1 MSRLNLFS
9 KRPYKNV
16 LRFWAMILTGAILMT
31 SLSGCMGEKLLP
43 TELSFSQVEYE
54 RPDGQGVLDLIDKAK
69 EQAENDI
76 LPFGMIWTLRKI
88 GDATQEFYSMM
99 TIAQIRNYLDVND
112 TFYSEEM
119 EYLDTFDARIQ
130 NSYNQ
135 MFSSIE
141 NSRFSSIQ
149 NMIFGESGAED
160 LQMSSQASSE
170 EILSLQEQE
179 KKLVAEYYYEYAQAT
194 VSTPEGEVL
203 FSSLDSEGQSAY
215 YNQFIQKYNQQFG
228 ELYLELVS
236 LREQMAQALGYDSYT
251 QVADLDMLR
260 NSYTREDIKTFRE
273 DIKQTIAP
281 VYRSYLEDFY
291 RRAENRDQPGYVYLL
306 GEQSPVPQGS
316 WQETLDQFEQLY
328 QQMSEQTEECYSYLL
343 SHEFID
349 AEPSQTKA
357 NVTFS
362 TLIYSLNTPFLF
374 ANMNGS
380 AEDVFSISHEFGHC
394 FAMWQQLKLGSQ
406 QEGRSMDVSEIHSQ
420 AMQMLTLPYYE
431 IFYGEDAGTARK
443 YDVYTMVA
451 GILTAA
457 MNDEFQ
463 EKIYENPQMTV
474 QELNELYKELAM
486 EYGLV
491 VESPYFDMESFS
503 MGWFTTNQYF
513 DTPFYAIDYALSGC
527 VAMEFLQM
535 GLEDYTKALETYL
548 SLVQQNSDYDFMT
561 VLEETGLSSPF
572 ETEQM
577 EALAQTMEDF
587 LQGDGSFSAD
597 NTEQESLQDA
607 A

>member
-1 MSRLNLFS
+1 MNLFS
-9 KRPYKNV
+9 KRPHKNV
-16 LRFWAMILTGAILMT
+16 LQFWAMILTGAILMT
-31 SLSGCMGEKLLP
+31 SLSGCMGEKLVP

-215 YNQFIQKYNQQFG
+215 YNQFIQKYNKQFG

-316 WQETLDQFEQLY
+316 WQETLNQFEQLY
-328 QQMSEQTEECYSYLL
+328 QQMSEQTGECYSYLL

-394 FAMWQQLKLGSQ
+394 FAMWQQLKLGSR

-597 NTEQESLQDA
+597 NTEQVSLQDA

>member
-1 MSRLNLFS
+1 MNLFS
-9 KRPYKNV
+9 KRPHKNV
-16 LRFWAMILTGAILMT
+16 LQFWAMILTGAILMT
-31 SLSGCMGEKLLP
+31 SLSGCMGEKLVP

-215 YNQFIQKYNQQFG
+215 YNQFIQKYNKQFG

-316 WQETLDQFEQLY
+316 WQETLNQFEQLY
-328 QQMSEQTEECYSYLL
+328 QQMSEQTGECYSYLL

-535 GLEDYTKALETYL
+535 GLEDYTQALETYL

>member
-1 MSRLNLFS
+1 MNLFS
-9 KRPYKNV
+9 KRPHKNV
-16 LRFWAMILTGAILMT
+16 LQFWAMILTGAILMT
-31 SLSGCMGEKLLP
+31 SLSGCMGEKLVP

-316 WQETLDQFEQLY
+316 WQETLNQFEQLY
-328 QQMSEQTEECYSYLL
+328 QQMSEQTGECYSYLL

-394 FAMWQQLKLGSQ
+394 FAMWQQLKLSSQ

-597 NTEQESLQDA
+597 NTEQVSLQDA

>member
-1 MSRLNLFS
+1 MNLFS
-9 KRPYKNV
+9 KRPHKNV
-16 LRFWAMILTGAILMT
+16 LRFWVMILTGAILMT
-31 SLSGCMGEKLLP
+31 SLSGCMGEKLVP

-76 LPFGMIWTLRKI
+76 FPFGMIWTLRKI

-215 YNQFIQKYNQQFG
+215 YNQFIQKHNQQFG

-328 QQMSEQTEECYSYLL
+328 QQMSEQTGECYSYLL

-535 GLEDYTKALETYL
+535 GLEDYTQALETYL

-597 NTEQESLQDA
+597 NTEQVSLQDA

>member
-1 MSRLNLFS
+1 MNLFS
-9 KRPYKNV
+9 KRPHKNV
-16 LRFWAMILTGAILMT
+16 LQFWAMILTGAILMT
-31 SLSGCMGEKLLP
+31 SLSGCMGEKLVP

-328 QQMSEQTEECYSYLL
+328 QQMSEQTGECYSYLL

-561 VLEETGLSSPF
+561 VLEKTGLSSPF
-572 ETEQM
+572 ETDQM

-597 NTEQESLQDA
+597 NTEQVSLQDA

>member
-1 MSRLNLFS
+1 MNLFS

-31 SLSGCMGEKLLP
+31 SLSGCMGEKLVP

-328 QQMSEQTEECYSYLL
+328 QQMSEQTGECYSYLL

-535 GLEDYTKALETYL
+535 GLEDYTQALETYL

>member
-1 MSRLNLFS
+1 MNLFS

-31 SLSGCMGEKLLP
+31 SLSGCMGEKLVP

-69 EQAENDI
+69 KQAENDI

-328 QQMSEQTEECYSYLL
+328 QQMSEQTGECYSYLL

-535 GLEDYTKALETYL
+535 GLEDYTQALETYL

>member
-1 MSRLNLFS
+1 MNLFS

-228 ELYLELVS
+228 KLYLELVS

-291 RRAENRDQPGYVYLL
+291 RRAENRDQQGYVYLL

-328 QQMSEQTEECYSYLL
+328 QQMSEQTGECYSYLL

-394 FAMWQQLKLGSQ
+394 FAMWQQLKLGSR

-431 IFYGEDAGTARK
+431 IFYGEDVGTARK

-535 GLEDYTKALETYL
+535 GLEDYTQALETYL

-597 NTEQESLQDA
+597 NTEQVSLQDA

>member
-1 MSRLNLFS
+1 MNLFS

-31 SLSGCMGEKLLP
+31 SLSGCMGEKLVP

-328 QQMSEQTEECYSYLL
+328 QQMSEQTGECYSYLL

-474 QELNELYKELAM
+474 QELNELYKKLAM
-486 EYGLV
+486 EYGLL

-535 GLEDYTKALETYL
+535 GLEDYTQALETYL

-597 NTEQESLQDA
+597 NTEQVSLQDA

>member
-1 MSRLNLFS
+1 MNLFS

-31 SLSGCMGEKLLP
+31 SLSGCMGEKFVP

-328 QQMSEQTEECYSYLL
+328 QQMSEQTGECYSYLL

-380 AEDVFSISHEFGHC
+380 AENVFSISHEFGHC

>member
-1 MSRLNLFS
+1 MNLFS
-9 KRPYKNV
+9 KRPHKNV
-16 LRFWAMILTGAILMT
+16 LQFWAMILTGAILMT
-31 SLSGCMGEKLLP
+31 SLSGCMGEKLVP

-215 YNQFIQKYNQQFG
+215 YNQFIQKYNKQFG

-328 QQMSEQTEECYSYLL
+328 QQMSEQTGECYSYLL

-535 GLEDYTKALETYL
+535 GLEDYTQALETYL

-572 ETEQM
+572 ETDQM

>member
-1 MSRLNLFS
+1 M
-9 KRPYKNV
+9 
-16 LRFWAMILTGAILMT
+16 
-31 SLSGCMGEKLLP
+31 
-43 TELSFSQVEYE
+43 
-54 RPDGQGVLDLIDKAK
+54 
-69 EQAENDI
+69 
-76 LPFGMIWTLRKI
+76 
-88 GDATQEFYSMM
+88 
-99 TIAQIRNYLDVND
+99 
-112 TFYSEEM
+112 
-119 EYLDTFDARIQ
+119 
-130 NSYNQ
+130 
-135 MFSSIE
+135 
-141 NSRFSSIQ
+141 
-149 NMIFGESGAED
+149 
-160 LQMSSQASSE
+160 
-170 EILSLQEQE
+170 
-179 KKLVAEYYYEYAQAT
+179 
-194 VSTPEGEVL
+194 L

-328 QQMSEQTEECYSYLL
+328 QQMSEQTGECYSYLL

-527 VAMEFLQM
+527 VAMEFLQV
-535 GLEDYTKALETYL
+535 GLEDYTQALETYL

-561 VLEETGLSSPF
+561 VLGETGLSSPF

>member
-1 MSRLNLFS
+1 MNLFS

-141 NSRFSSIQ
+141 NFRFSSIQ

-194 VSTPEGEVL
+194 VSTPDGEVL

-328 QQMSEQTEECYSYLL
+328 QQMSEQTGECYSYLL

-535 GLEDYTKALETYL
+535 GLEDYTQALETYL

-597 NTEQESLQDA
+597 NTEQVSLQDA

>member
-1 MSRLNLFS
+1 
-9 KRPYKNV
+9 
-16 LRFWAMILTGAILMT
+16 MT
-31 SLSGCMGEKLLP
+31 SLSGCMGEKLVP

-215 YNQFIQKYNQQFG
+215 YNQFIQKHNQQFG

-328 QQMSEQTEECYSYLL
+328 QQMSEQTGECYSYLL

-535 GLEDYTKALETYL
+535 GLEDYTQALETYL

-597 NTEQESLQDA
+597 NTEQVSLQDA

>member
-1 MSRLNLFS
+1 MNLFS

-141 NSRFSSIQ
+141 NFRFSSIQ

-316 WQETLDQFEQLY
+316 WQETLKQFEQLY
-328 QQMSEQTEECYSYLL
+328 QQMSEQTGECYSYLL

-535 GLEDYTKALETYL
+535 GLEDYTQALETYL

-597 NTEQESLQDA
+597 NTEQVSLQDA

>member
-1 MSRLNLFS
+1 MNLFS

-535 GLEDYTKALETYL
+535 GLEDYTQALETYL

-587 LQGDGSFSAD
+587 LQGDGSFFAD

>member
-1 MSRLNLFS
+1 M
-9 KRPYKNV
+9 
-16 LRFWAMILTGAILMT
+16 
-31 SLSGCMGEKLLP
+31 P

-328 QQMSEQTEECYSYLL
+328 QQMSEQTGECYSYLL

-463 EKIYENPQMTV
+463 EKIYENPQMSV

-491 VESPYFDMESFS
+491 VESPYFDIESFS

>member
-1 MSRLNLFS
+1 MNLFS
-9 KRPYKNV
+9 KRPHKNV
-16 LRFWAMILTGAILMT
+16 LRFWAMILMT
-31 SLSGCMGEKLLP
+31 SLSGCMGEKLVP

-316 WQETLDQFEQLY
+316 WQETLNQFEQLY
-328 QQMSEQTEECYSYLL
+328 QQMSEQTGECYSYLL

-561 VLEETGLSSPF
+561 VLEKTGLSSPF
-572 ETEQM
+572 ETDQM

-597 NTEQESLQDA
+597 NTEQVSLQDA

>member
-1 MSRLNLFS
+1 MNLFS
-9 KRPYKNV
+9 KKPYKNV

-328 QQMSEQTEECYSYLL
+328 QQMSEQTGECYSYLL

-535 GLEDYTKALETYL
+535 GLEDYTQALETYL

>member
-1 MSRLNLFS
+1 MNLFS
-9 KRPYKNV
+9 KRPHKNV
-16 LRFWAMILTGAILMT
+16 LQFWAMILTGAILMT
-31 SLSGCMGEKLLP
+31 SLSGCMGEKLVP

-76 LPFGMIWTLRKI
+76 FPFGMIWTLRKI

-328 QQMSEQTEECYSYLL
+328 QQMSEQTGECYSYLL

-535 GLEDYTKALETYL
+535 GLEDYTQALETYL

-597 NTEQESLQDA
+597 NTEQVSLQDA

>member
-1 MSRLNLFS
+1 MNLFS
-9 KRPYKNV
+9 KKPYKNV

-31 SLSGCMGEKLLP
+31 SLSGCMGEKLVP

-141 NSRFSSIQ
+141 NFRFSSIQ

-328 QQMSEQTEECYSYLL
+328 QQMSEQTGECYSYLL

-535 GLEDYTKALETYL
+535 GLEDYTQALETYL

-597 NTEQESLQDA
+597 NTEQVSLQDA

>member
-1 MSRLNLFS
+1 M
-9 KRPYKNV
+9 
-16 LRFWAMILTGAILMT
+16 
-31 SLSGCMGEKLLP
+31 
-43 TELSFSQVEYE
+43 
-54 RPDGQGVLDLIDKAK
+54 
-69 EQAENDI
+69 
-76 LPFGMIWTLRKI
+76 
-88 GDATQEFYSMM
+88 
-99 TIAQIRNYLDVND
+99 
-112 TFYSEEM
+112 
-119 EYLDTFDARIQ
+119 
-130 NSYNQ
+130 
-135 MFSSIE
+135 
-141 NSRFSSIQ
+141 
-149 NMIFGESGAED
+149 
-160 LQMSSQASSE
+160 
-170 EILSLQEQE
+170 
-179 KKLVAEYYYEYAQAT
+179 
-194 VSTPEGEVL
+194 L

-316 WQETLDQFEQLY
+316 WQETLNQFEQLY
-328 QQMSEQTEECYSYLL
+328 QQMSEQTGECYSYLL

-561 VLEETGLSSPF
+561 VLEKTGLSSPF
-572 ETEQM
+572 ETDQM

-597 NTEQESLQDA
+597 NTEQVSLQDA

>member
-1 MSRLNLFS
+1 MNLFS

-328 QQMSEQTEECYSYLL
+328 QQMSEQTGECYSYLL

-535 GLEDYTKALETYL
+535 GLEDYTQALETYL

>member
-1 MSRLNLFS
+1 MNLFS

-141 NSRFSSIQ
+141 NFRFSSIQ

-260 NSYTREDIKTFRE
+260 NSYTREDIKTFQE

-316 WQETLDQFEQLY
+316 WQETLKQFEQLY
-328 QQMSEQTEECYSYLL
+328 QQMSEQTGECYSYLL

-535 GLEDYTKALETYL
+535 GLEDYTQALETYL

-597 NTEQESLQDA
+597 NTEQVSLQDA

>member
-1 MSRLNLFS
+1 MNLFS
-9 KRPYKNV
+9 KRPHKNV
-16 LRFWAMILTGAILMT
+16 LQFWAMILTGAILMT
-31 SLSGCMGEKLLP
+31 SLSGCMGEKLVP

-215 YNQFIQKYNQQFG
+215 YNQFIQKYNKQFG

-328 QQMSEQTEECYSYLL
+328 QQMSEQTGECYSYLL

-535 GLEDYTKALETYL
+535 GLEDYTQALETYL

-577 EALAQTMEDF
+577 ETLAQTMEDF

-597 NTEQESLQDA
+597 NTEQVSLQDA

>member
-1 MSRLNLFS
+1 MNLFS

-328 QQMSEQTEECYSYLL
+328 QQMSEQTGECYSYLL

-491 VESPYFDMESFS
+491 VESPYFDIESFS

-535 GLEDYTKALETYL
+535 GLEDYTQALETYL

>member
-1 MSRLNLFS
+1 MNLFS
-9 KRPYKNV
+9 KRPQKNV

-31 SLSGCMGEKLLP
+31 SLSGCMGEKLVP

-273 DIKQTIAP
+273 DIKQSIAP

-291 RRAENRDQPGYVYLL
+291 QRAENRDQPGYVYLL

-328 QQMSEQTEECYSYLL
+328 QQMSEQTGECYSYLL

-597 NTEQESLQDA
+597 NTEQVSLQDA

>member
-1 MSRLNLFS
+1 MNLFS

-54 RPDGQGVLDLIDKAK
+54 RPDGQGVLNLIDKAK

-328 QQMSEQTEECYSYLL
+328 QQMSEQTGECYSYLL

-420 AMQMLTLPYYE
+420 SMQMLTLPYYE

-535 GLEDYTKALETYL
+535 GLEDYTQALETYL

>member
-1 MSRLNLFS
+1 MNLFS

-141 NSRFSSIQ
+141 NFRFSSIQ

-179 KKLVAEYYYEYAQAT
+179 KKLVAEYYYEYVQAT

-316 WQETLDQFEQLY
+316 WQETLKQFEQLY
-328 QQMSEQTEECYSYLL
+328 QQMSEQTGECYSYLL

-463 EKIYENPQMTV
+463 EEIYENPQMTV

>member
-1 MSRLNLFS
+1 M
-9 KRPYKNV
+9 
-16 LRFWAMILTGAILMT
+16 
-31 SLSGCMGEKLLP
+31 
-43 TELSFSQVEYE
+43 
-54 RPDGQGVLDLIDKAK
+54 
-69 EQAENDI
+69 
-76 LPFGMIWTLRKI
+76 
-88 GDATQEFYSMM
+88 
-99 TIAQIRNYLDVND
+99 
-112 TFYSEEM
+112 
-119 EYLDTFDARIQ
+119 
-130 NSYNQ
+130 
-135 MFSSIE
+135 
-141 NSRFSSIQ
+141 
-149 NMIFGESGAED
+149 
-160 LQMSSQASSE
+160 
-170 EILSLQEQE
+170 
-179 KKLVAEYYYEYAQAT
+179 
-194 VSTPEGEVL
+194 L

-328 QQMSEQTEECYSYLL
+328 QQMSEQTGECYSYLL

>member
-1 MSRLNLFS
+1 
-9 KRPYKNV
+9 
-16 LRFWAMILTGAILMT
+16 MT
-31 SLSGCMGEKLLP
+31 SLSGCMGEKLVP
-43 TELSFSQVEYE
+43 TELSFSQIEYE

-306 GEQSPVPQGS
+306 GEQSPVLQGS

-328 QQMSEQTEECYSYLL
+328 QQMSEQTGECYSYLL

-362 TLIYSLNTPFLF
+362 TLIYSMNTPFLF

-420 AMQMLTLPYYE
+420 AMQMLILPYYE

-474 QELNELYKELAM
+474 QELNGLYKELAM

>member
-1 MSRLNLFS
+1 MNLFS

-236 LREQMAQALGYDSYT
+236 LREQMAQTLGYDSYT

-316 WQETLDQFEQLY
+316 WQKTLDQFEQLY
-328 QQMSEQTEECYSYLL
+328 QQMSEQTGECYSYLL

-474 QELNELYKELAM
+474 QELNELYKALAM

-597 NTEQESLQDA
+597 NTEQVSLQDA

>member
-1 MSRLNLFS
+1 MQVDTAKLESIPKNSYLVVHKDLDNEDHIIK
-9 KRPYKNV
+9 KRPT
-16 LRFWAMILTGAILMT
+16 TGARI
-31 SLSGCMGEKLLP
+31 
-43 TELSFSQVEYE
+43 VA
-54 RPDGQGVLDLIDKAK
+54 DK
-69 EQAENDI
+69 
-76 LPFGMIWTLRKI
+76 F
-88 GDATQEFYSMM
+88 
-99 TIAQIRNYLDVND
+99 VND
-112 TFYSEEM
+112 VFSYAPKGMTGSKNSNFYE
-119 EYLDTFDARIQ
+119 F
-130 NSYNQ
+130 
-135 MFSSIE
+135 
-141 NSRFSSIQ
+141 
-149 NMIFGESGAED
+149 
-160 LQMSSQASSE
+160 
-170 EILSLQEQE
+170 LSLGLIPN
-179 KKLVAEYYYEYAQAT
+179 LVGSA
-194 VSTPEGEVL
+194 
-203 FSSLDSEGQSAY
+203 SLILISNALNNKFGGRDS
-215 YNQFIQKYNQQFG
+215 
-228 ELYLELVS
+228 
-236 LREQMAQALGYDSYT
+236 
-251 QVADLDMLR
+251 
-260 NSYTREDIKTFRE
+260 
-273 DIKQTIAP
+273 
-281 VYRSYLEDFY
+281 
-291 RRAENRDQPGYVYLL
+291 
-306 GEQSPVPQGS
+306 
-316 WQETLDQFEQLY
+316 
-328 QQMSEQTEECYSYLL
+328 
-343 SHEFID
+343 
-349 AEPSQTKA
+349 
-357 NVTFS
+357 
-362 TLIYSLNTPFLF
+362 LF

-535 GLEDYTKALETYL
+535 GLEDYTQALETYL

-572 ETEQM
+572 ETE
-577 EALAQTMEDF
+577 
-587 LQGDGSFSAD
+587 
-597 NTEQESLQDA
+597 
-607 A
+607 

>member
-1 MSRLNLFS
+1 MNLFS

-141 NSRFSSIQ
+141 NFRFSSIQ

-316 WQETLDQFEQLY
+316 WQETLKQFEQLY
-328 QQMSEQTEECYSYLL
+328 QQMSEQTGECYSYLL

-535 GLEDYTKALETYL
+535 GLEDYTQALETYL

>member
-1 MSRLNLFS
+1 
-9 KRPYKNV
+9 
-16 LRFWAMILTGAILMT
+16 MT
-31 SLSGCMGEKLLP
+31 SLSGCMGEKLVP

-88 GDATQEFYSMM
+88 GDATQEFCSMM

-194 VSTPEGEVL
+194 VSTPEREVL

-236 LREQMAQALGYDSYT
+236 LREQMAQVLGYDSYT

-328 QQMSEQTEECYSYLL
+328 QQMSEQTGECYSYLL

-527 VAMEFLQM
+527 VAMEFFQM
-535 GLEDYTKALETYL
+535 GLEDYTQALETYL

-587 LQGDGSFSAD
+587 LQGDRSFSAD

>member
-1 MSRLNLFS
+1 MNLFS
-9 KRPYKNV
+9 KKPYKNV

-328 QQMSEQTEECYSYLL
+328 QQMSEQTGECYSYLL